1 MPDTETTP
9 ERGMTSADKE
19 EEDTR
24 KESNRQASY
33 AETNI
38 RNPGDQPMVDNCW
51 SSTGKKGVAAADRQQ
66 RKKGRLKRKGRAPDV
81 IP

>member
-19 EEDTR
+19 EEDTSKKATDKPR
-24 KESNRQASY
+24 RILGILGTNQWWITTRLEFYWKERSR
-33 AETNI
+33 
-38 RNPGDQPMVDNCW
+38 R
-51 SSTGKKGVAAADRQQ
+51 RRQ
-66 RKKGRLKRKGRAPDV
+66 RKKGRLKGKGRAPDV